1 MMVALGLAH
10 LIHVRTT
17 MIMAVDIFA
26 PPIVAMAVVVLAE
39 MVPGVVMRGPITI
52 VARGTLI
59 SRVRLANA
67 AVTRRPIVTCL

>member
-1 MMVALGLAH
+1 MVALGHAH
-10 LIHVRTT
+10 LIHIRTAAIT
-17 MIMAVDIFA
+17 AVDISA
-26 PPIVAMAVVVLAE
+26 PLIVAKDVVVLAE